1 MAIFGSNDNAGSQPA
16 KTNTNTTI
24 ITAGATLKGEI
35 NLDCDFY
42 LDGHLEGMIVS
53 KNLITVGKNGK
64 IDVERIEIKETG
76 HVSGVITSA
85 EMVIEAKGV
94 FEGESHIK
102 GTNTPAKAAQVEQE
116 TAKEQKK

>member
-1 MAIFGSNDNAGSQPA
+1 
-16 KTNTNTTI
+16 
-24 ITAGATLKGEI
+24 
-35 NLDCDFY
+35 
-42 LDGHLEGMIVS
+42 MIVS

-64 IDVERIEIKETG
+64 IKGEIKAGHLVVQGVVEGNVDVERIEIKETG

-102 GTNTPAKAAQVEQE
+102 GTKTPAKAAQVEQE